1 MAGPVRAASHPD
13 YSSTSS
19 PGFIPQVWSGKM
31 VEKLYQRTCFAEIS
45 NTDYEGEIKSHGD
58 TVMIRTTPSIT
69 IRDYEIG
76 GGLNYEKPTSDKV
89 ELHIDKAKYF
99 AFEVND
105 VDEYQSDI
113 KLMDNWSDD
122 AGQQMKIAI
131 DKVILGDVF
140 ADAAVENAG
149 SEAGRESGGYNMGA
163 AGAPVG
169 ISKTNILDTLVD
181 CGSVLDEQ
189 NVPDDARW
197 IVLPAWMNGMLKKSD
212 LRDASAMGDSQSV
225 FRNGKVGML
234 DRFDVYISNNMSKV
248 TDATTTRQATNV
260 IFGHKKALTF
270 ASQMTKMENLPNPT
284 DFGQLVRGLN
294 VFGYEVIDPNA
305 MGHLYAER
313 AA

>member
-1 MAGPVRAASHPD
+1 MAGPLRDAGHPD

-45 NTDYEGEIKSHGD
+45 NTDYEGEIKSQGD

-105 VDEYQSDI
+105 VDEYQADI

-140 ADAAVENAG
+140 ADAAAENAG
-149 SEAGRESGGYNMGA
+149 AGAGKESGGYDMGA
-163 AGAPVG
+163 AGAPVS
-169 ISKTNILDTLVD
+169 ISKTNILDVLVD

-225 FRNGKVGML
+225 YRNGKVGML
-234 DRFDVYISNNMSKV
+234 DRFDVYISNNMSKA

-270 ASQMTKMENLPNPT
+270 ASQMTKMENLPNPQ